1 MMIFNL
7 STKPFGN
14 EKKLFKETRSA
25 KFKVSLGRPGKQKG
39 GTMNP
44 KEMKLPAPIEARLD
58 PALEKIYRILW
69 SVDPAYLHILDEG
82 ILAEVTHINTGYL
95 AKQARLEGQMKI
107 NEAEAYEAMSKI
119 MASVKT
125 KRG

>member
-1 MMIFNL
+1 
-7 STKPFGN
+7 
-14 EKKLFKETRSA
+14 
-25 KFKVSLGRPGKQKG
+25 
-39 GTMNP
+39 MNP